1 MDINEIGEIL
11 LLKEFARKKILD
23 IVNILRSE
31 IGISESKFPDVM
43 IALIN
48 EMFVYTIKSWS
59 VNLKQ
64 HGELAKAKEWEANS
78 LSYIMNR
85 LRLEFDVKISME
97 GEDEIMKELATGVKE
112 RMKEIKNMQSK
123 FQVIVI
129 DDWDFRFPIIKH
141 SRDEEIKLVRSDKTD
156 LLFPEDK
163 LPLPIRETGKQLQLQ
178 DEQGQQYWAYFY
190 KTEKDEYPMVI
201 QKAVKI

>member
-78 LSYIMNR
+78 LSHIMNR